1 MKVAKSLRS
10 TPRVGAA
17 CTVRR
22 FVLLCWRAAGAM
34 ATSWNIDVG
43 LDLLTFLTHSY
54 KLTSILET
62 ISDDTAHPEVY
73 SLY

>member
-22 FVLLCWRAAGAM
+22 FVLLCWRAAGA
-34 ATSWNIDVG
+34 ADHGTAPVIENGSPIENGDFER
-43 LDLLTFLTHSY
+43 FL
-54 KLTSILET
+54 
-62 ISDDTAHPEVY
+62 AFV
-73 SLY
+73 

>member
-1 MKVAKSLRS
+1 
-10 TPRVGAA
+10 
-17 CTVRR
+17 
-22 FVLLCWRAAGAM
+22 M
-34 ATSWNIDVG
+34 ATTWNIDVG

-62 ISDDTAHPEVY
+62 ISDDTPHPEVY